1 MQSLELRVNVVRQLL
16 YFLIPSTE
24 KFNSLELVA
33 MHLLGSGASD
43 LVSRQV
49 IFGHVVVGLSF

>member
-33 MHLLGSGASD
+33 MHLLGSGPSD
-43 LVSRQV
+43 LVSR
-49 IFGHVVVGLSF
+49 